1 MSWLGIA
8 KLEEMEMMARGN
20 PEKIAKYKRE
30 KDVYDTMVKTYFN
43 DEVPFLDYPSESYV
57 KQLEQ
62 KAAETG
68 DEADIIRAAMMRDRF
83 EYNEYKRRQEHFDN
97 VKTRQELRRKLNEGA
112 TLTRSDLLLAE
123 KLARKFPSPDNLVM
137 YSKIKRIVEA
147 SV

>member
-30 KDVYDTMVKTYFN
+30 KDVYNTMVKTYFN
-43 DEVPFLDYPSESYV
+43 DEIPFLEHPSEDYV
-57 KQLEQ
+57 NKLER

-83 EYNEYKRRQEHFDN
+83 EYNEYKRRAEHFDN
-97 VKTRQELRRKLNEGA
+97 VKTRQELRRKLDEGA

-137 YSKIKRIVEA
+137 YSKIKRMVEA

>member
-8 KLEEMEMMARGN
+8 KLEELEMMSRGN

-30 KDVYDTMVKTYFN
+30 KDVYDTMIKTYFN
-43 DEVPFLDYPSESYV
+43 DETPFLEHPSEDYV
-57 KQLEQ
+57 NKLEQ

-83 EYNEYKRRQEHFDN
+83 EYNEYKRRAEHFDN
-97 VKTRQELRRKLNEGA
+97 VKTRQELRRKLDEGA
-112 TLTRSDLLLAE
+112 KLTKSDLLLAE

>member
-8 KLEEMEMMARGN
+8 KLEEMEMMSRGN
-20 PEKIAKYKRE
+20 PEKMAKYKRE

-43 DEVPFLDYPSESYV
+43 DEVRFKEHPSEEYV
-57 KQLEQ
+57 IKLEQ
-62 KAAETG
+62 RAAETG
-68 DEADIIRAAMMRDRF
+68 DEADIIRAAMMRDRY
-83 EYNEYKRRQEHFDN
+83 EYYEYKRRGEHFDN
-97 VKTRQELRRKLNEGA
+97 VKTRHELRKKLDEGSK
-112 TLTRSDLLLAE
+112 LTKSDLLLAE